1 MAENKLEIGG
11 LDIGDTYALDAI
23 YNGLSVGLQQWEL
36 ESLDTLRDNILT
48 TKGNVTFSVTGID
61 SVPVLQQFNE
71 RFGTN
76 QTGYLKT
83 TSPTVIVTGKQ
94 IGRAHV

>member
-1 MAENKLEIGG
+1 MN
-11 LDIGDTYALDAI
+11 AI

-48 TKGNVTFSVTGID
+48 TKGNVAFRATDANSI
-61 SVPVLQQFNE
+61 PLLQQYND

-76 QTGYLKT
+76 QTGRLKT
-83 TSPTVIVTGKQ
+83 TASQFGLALKTYNSDLYQNWIIVTGKQ